1 MRLAL
6 MIEGQEGVTWEDW
19 QALARA
25 AEEGGFDALFRSD
38 HYVGLMGEE
47 TRGSLDA
54 WGTVCALAAST
65 STLRLGTLVSP
76 ATFRHPSALAK
87 LAVTADHVSGGR
99 VELGMGA
106 GWNER
111 EHAAYGFPFPELGD
125 RYDLFEEQV
134 EVVRRQLTE
143 ELVDHDGSHYR
154 LDALEARPRP
164 LQDPLPLLI
173 GGEAGTR
180 SARIAA
186 RFADEYN
193 IVGADPDGVREK
205 RQGLAAACEEV
216 GRDAADLRVSVM
228 SAVIVGEDD
237 AAVRDR
243 GAQLLQWLGRDAEV
257 DEFLGERRGRWIVGT
272 PDEAVEQLRS
282 YADAGADRVM
292 LQHLLH
298 RDLDAVEL
306 LAREVLPAFHS

>member
-19 QALARA
+19 QALAGA
-25 AEEGGFDALFRSD
+25 AEAGGFDALFRSD

-54 WGTVCALAAST
+54 WGTICALAAST
-65 STLRLGTLVSP
+65 STLRFGTLVSP
-76 ATFRHPSALAK
+76 ATFRHPSELAK

-111 EHAAYGFPFPELGD
+111 EHAAYGFPFPDLGD
-125 RYDLFEEQV
+125 RFSLFEEQV
-134 EVVRRQLTE
+134 EIVRRQLTE
-143 ELVDHDGSHYR
+143 EQVDHDGAQYR
-154 LDALEARPRP
+154 LEALEPRPRP
-164 LQDPLPLLI
+164 VQDPLPLLI
-173 GGEAGTR
+173 GGEAGPR
-180 SARIAA
+180 SARLAA

-193 IVGADPDGVREK
+193 IVGADPEGVREK
-205 RQGLAAACEEV
+205 RQGLAAACEEA
-216 GRDAADLRVSVM
+216 GRDPADLRVSVM
-228 SAVIVGEDD
+228 SAAIVGEDE

-243 GAQLLQWLGRDAEV
+243 GAQLLEWLGRDADV

-272 PDEAVEQLRS
+272 PDEAVDQLRS
-282 YADAGADRVM
+282 YADAGTDRVM

-306 LAREVLPAFHS
+306 LAREVLPAFHG